1 MLERLRG
8 KKETEFD
15 SEIERVLYELNGEQM
30 GTDGYS
36 KRLVYLERLV
46 ELRQK
51 TLPERISRDTYIV
64 VGGGILQVILIVFAE
79 HNHVMVSKAFS
90 FIQKP
95 KTRSITN

>member
-1 MLERLRG
+1 MLERIRG
-8 KKETEFD
+8 KRETQFD
-15 SEIERVLYELNGEQM
+15 GEIERVLFELNGEEM

-51 TLPERISRDTYIV
+51 TIPEPVSRDTYIV
-64 VGGGILQVILIVFAE
+64 VAGGILQVILIVFAE

-90 FIQKP
+90 LLQKP
-95 KTRSITN
+95 KIRSITN